1 MYRFSDLE
9 DTKYTIRYLRLAP
22 TTQVFKTPSKQQKA
36 KLRIHIVSRNSIQ
49 SIHLDS
55 LQLAHVHPMQH
66 PYVYTRVHISLSVQ
80 LLQDVRQRSDLL
92 FRNYVEAVRHADAA
106 NLAKRLV

>member
-1 MYRFSDLE
+1 
-9 DTKYTIRYLRLAP
+9 
-22 TTQVFKTPSKQQKA
+22 
-36 KLRIHIVSRNSIQ
+36 
-49 SIHLDS
+49 
-55 LQLAHVHPMQH
+55 MQH